1 MYAVIT
7 GASSGI
13 GKSFAG
19 LLAKEGY
26 DLVLIARSEDVLKS
40 IAAGVKKEYGRE
52 SLIIK
57 ADLSRKKEVIHSF
70 NEFKKLDV
78 EIFINN
84 AGFGDLG
91 RFYETDLDKDLSMLK
106 VNVNA
111 VHIFSKLMIR
121 YFKERGTGYILN
133 VGSSAGLLPAGPY
146 MATYYASKSYV
157 VSLTK
162 ALARELKNEKS
173 RVYIGVLC
181 PGPVDTNFNNVA
193 NVSFALPGITAK
205 YCASYA
211 YKKMK
216 AKKTVIVPTFIIQFV
231 CFIWRFVPENIVIA
245 SIGMQQKRKLNKR

>member
-57 ADLSRKKEVIHSF
+57 ADLSRKKEVIRSF

-91 RFYETDLDKDLSMLK
+91 RFYETDLDKDLTMLK

-162 ALARELKNEKS
+162 ALARELTGQE
-173 RVYIGVLC
+173 
-181 PGPVDTNFNNVA
+181 
-193 NVSFALPGITAK
+193 
-205 YCASYA
+205 
-211 YKKMK
+211 
-216 AKKTVIVPTFIIQFV
+216 
-231 CFIWRFVPENIVIA
+231 
-245 SIGMQQKRKLNKR
+245 